1 MIRLMVVDDHALVRA
16 GLVQYFE
23 LSPDVRVVAEAG
35 DGATLLE
42 KLRTTPVDLVLLD
55 LNMPGLC
62 DADLIARLRSIYPD
76 LLILVLSMHNETQT
90 VMRAMKAGASGY
102 ISKNCLPPVL
112 LDAIRKVVA
121 TGKYL
126 PPNIAEQVAFASACT
141 RSDDPLEVLSEREQ
155 QIYRMLVHGDSIGD
169 IARQLCISDKTVS
182 THKSNLLNKLGLKNV
197 AELVRHSMTRNK
209 QTA

>member
-1 MIRLMVVDDHALVRA
+1 MIRLMVVDDHELVRA
-16 GLVQYFE
+16 GLIQY
-23 LSPDVRVVAEAG
+23 LGLCPDVSVVAEAG

-62 DADLIARLRSIYPD
+62 DADLIARLHSAYPA
-76 LLILVLSMHNETQT
+76 LAILVLSMHNETQT

-102 ISKNCLPPVL
+102 ISKNCMPSAL
-112 LDAIRKVVA
+112 LDAIRKVMA

-126 PPNIAEQVAFASACT
+126 PPNVAEQLAFASACT
-141 RSDDPLEVLSEREQ
+141 RSGDPLETLSEREQ
-155 QIYRMLVHGDSIGD
+155 QIYRLLVQGESIGD

-182 THKSNLLNKLGLKNV
+182 THKSNMLNKLGLRNV
-197 AELVRHSMTRNK
+197 AELVRHSLTRK
-209 QTA
+209 QPA